1 MAKFHFKPFSSLLLL
16 LKLLA
21 TNCQKILPEK
31 FCKRLMDGAG
41 YWKVVGTY
49 LTSLHSILQKSI
61 FPLGTTYLM
70 SLALYEGRRV
80 GKLNWLLCCAHWM
93 FRSVKDF
100 LDHEPIGIRFD
111 LIGLYLPILCTYLK
125 NVSAWAEN
133 ISKKLTYYYF
143 VSKKEILPTYALFS
157 NPAFSILFH
166 AWCNVSCKTKSV
178 NSLENQFICK

>member
-49 LTSLHSILQKSI
+49 LTYFIAFYTSKEHISIRYL
-61 FPLGTTYLM
+61 FLM

-111 LIGLYLPILCTYLK
+111 LIGLCLPILCTYLK

-133 ISKKLTYYYF
+133 ISKKLTYYF